1 MSDIVESKQNYDKTA
16 ASLQN
21 LIQKILEAG
30 EITQD
35 DDNELV
41 DLLTEYDK
49 LYNTITSSIQ
59 EQKNKTIRQE
69 IDELKNNKIGA
80 TVDDLLNIL
89 TENGRKTFI
98 YKDDDNNILIDM
110 KAIPS
115 LVMLVNKFKM
125 IASDGEDESSI
136 VLTPAFIE
144 LLSNSDILLRAKN
157 INLEGL
163 VTANG
168 NFKVLEDGSIEA
180 VNGKF
185 SGVINAESGKI
196 SSDLEVD
203 GLNVSGALSTDTLT
217 VRQINCSN
225 ISSNIS
231 NNMTFTVDST
241 STDADNTLQDG
252 GVFSSIQLCIDS
264 IPKNL
269 NGYIITINV
278 NSELLERVQ
287 IVGFNG
293 GELRIKLNNDLKGF
307 VYLSDNAGKVLIRG
321 KGTTTQTLKYNYKTT
336 GNINMRESG
345 DTSATIVQTLPAGVQ
360 LLVTNIDENNW
371 GYTTYDGKSGWIS
384 LNTAYTEKDEV
395 YETTGTSTAIIPDT
409 LIKDGIHQSSIYVDN
424 CNYISL
430 QDLEVYSKADTDNY
444 AIKGYRNSFIN
455 AKNVKVN
462 GAENG
467 IIAQLGTRIY
477 TSNVTGK
484 VNNIADNA
492 LTASTIYIEDGTNIN
507 GTLSKDSTSQ
517 IVYNSSN
524 VTQDDTSEVGSN
536 TNTNTS
542 SNIVIINSTG
552 GDTYRS
558 TVYNN
563 WKKDNT
569 VRQGDYGYGDCNGCW
584 FFGSQFAQKLQ
595 NKNIIELTISVT
607 RQSGGISGD
616 RTATFKMH
624 NHTSRPTGAPTFLSD
639 WSKDFTIDIG
649 EAKTLTITDPAML
662 TAIKNG
668 TCSGFGVQGTYD
680 KNHYMVF
687 SGNCKI
693 TAKLN

>member
-136 VLTPAFIE
+136 VLTPNFIE
-144 LLSNSDILLRAKN
+144 LLSNSDILLKAKN

-168 NFKVLEDGSIEA
+168 NFKILEDGSIEA
-180 VNGKF
+180 TNGKF
-185 SGVINAESGKI
+185 AGEINADSGKI
-196 SSDLEVD
+196 SSDLEVE
-203 GLNVSGALSTDTLT
+203 GLNVSGDITTNTLT
-217 VRQINCSN
+217 VSKINCSN
-225 ISSNIS
+225 LLTTIGNNINIIIDASSTNITDTLENGAIYS
-231 NNMTFTVDST
+231 SLQKCINDIPKNFNGYIVTITVDSEL
-241 STDADNTLQDG
+241 SER
-252 GVFSSIQLCIDS
+252 IQ
-264 IPKNL
+264 
-269 NGYIITINV
+269 V
-278 NSELLERVQ
+278 
-287 IVGFNG
+287 VGFNG
-293 GELRIKLNNDLKGF
+293 GELRIQFNGNLNGF
-307 VYLSDNAGKVLIRG
+307 IYTADNTAKVLIRG

-336 GNINMRESG
+336 GNLNMREEGNS
-345 DTSATIVQTLPAGVQ
+345 SATLVQTLPPGAQ
-360 LLVTNIDENNW
+360 LLVTEIDANNW
-371 GYTTYDGKSGWIS
+371 GYTTYNGLSGWIP
-384 LNTAYTEKDEV
+384 LNTAYTEKEEV
-395 YETTGTSTAIIPDT
+395 YETIGTSTAIIPDT
-409 LIKDGIHQSSIYVDN
+409 LVKDGVHQSSVFVDN
-424 CNYISL
+424 CNYVSISNI
-430 QDLEVYSKADTDNY
+430 EVYSKTETDSY

-462 GAENG
+462 GSENG
-467 IIAQLGTRIY
+467 IIAQLGTKIY
-477 TSNVTGK
+477 TSNMTGK

-492 LTASTIYIEDGTNIN
+492 IMGSTIYIEDGTNIN
-507 GTLSKDSTSQ
+507 GLLNHDSTSQ
-517 IVYNSSN
+517 IIYNSNN
-524 VTQDDTSEVGSN
+524 VTQDTTSEVG
-536 TNTNTS
+536 TNDNTS
-542 SNIVIINSTG
+542 STSSIVTLNSIRGNAYRHNVYTG
-552 GDTYRS
+552 
-558 TVYNN
+558 
-563 WKKDNT
+563 WKNDNT
-569 VRQGDYGYGDCNGCW
+569 ARQGDYGYGDCDGIW
-584 FFGSQFAQKLQ
+584 LFDTQFSSKLKDKTI
-595 NKNIIELTISVT
+595 NEITLTVT
-607 RQSGGISGD
+607 RQAGGISGEK
-616 RTATFKMH
+616 TATLKMH
-624 NHTSRPTGAPTFLSD
+624 NHTTEPSGAPTFLST
-639 WSKDFTIDIG
+639 WSLDFGINVNETKTI
-649 EAKTLTITDPAML
+649 KITDSTVL
-662 TAIKNG
+662 NAIKNG
-668 TCSGFGVQGTYD
+668 ECVGFGVQGTYD
-680 KNHYMVF
+680 KNHYIVF